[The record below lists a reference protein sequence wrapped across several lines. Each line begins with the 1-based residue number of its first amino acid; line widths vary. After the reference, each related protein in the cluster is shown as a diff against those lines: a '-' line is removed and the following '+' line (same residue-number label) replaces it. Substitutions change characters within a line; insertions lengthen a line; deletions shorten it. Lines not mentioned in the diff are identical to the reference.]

1 MLTGTILKK
10 LKTMSTENKVE
21 YRVRKITIMKKMC
34 PFCHGTGKHDQ
45 KFGPG
50 QFKAVNC
57 IHCTNGVA
65 PIEHMTEISLI
76 DALTELGIRFI
87 LPASMKYTNDTNLNE

>member
-1 MLTGTILKK
+1 MNPKIMTVKIETKI
-10 LKTMSTENKVE
+10 E
-21 YRVRKITIMKKMC
+21 YRVRKVTKVNKMC
-34 PFCHGTGKHDQ
+34 PFCRGVGKHEQ
-45 KFGPG
+45 KVAPG
-50 QFKAVNC
+50 QFKSVPC

-87 LPASMKYTNDTNLNE
+87 LPDSMRNELTNNSE